1 MTTSASEFTE
11 PPAFSPAESESP
23 SAIPERLQ
31 GRVLVMVTIM
41 STFLLSANALVCAT
55 LSHFF
60 GLPGWSF
67 WQAVP
72 GSLAVAFIAT
82 TILGFRYSNPLL
94 RTIYTVSATW
104 LAALNYAF
112 FASIACWLV
121 DGAARLA
128 GLNLP
133 RFDIAVVLFAI
144 ALLTTL
150 YGLINAASLRVT
162 RVVVPLPNLPEAWA
176 GRTMALLTDLHLG
189 HLSGPGFLRRI
200 LSRLRSLQP
209 DAVLISGDL
218 FDGTPIGL
226 DRLVAP
232 WHRFSP
238 PRGIFYVTGN
248 HDEFA
253 ERRIYLDAVKR
264 TGIRVL
270 NNEKV
275 SLDGLQ
281 IVGVHDSE
289 AGDPDQLRDILRRA
303 ELDPQRPSILLAHQ
317 PANLAV
323 AEEEGISLQLSGH
336 THGGQFWPWIFFVS
350 RIYGPFAYGLSRLG
364 KLLVF
369 TSNGVG
375 TWGPPV
381 RVGTKSEIVLF
392 RFVREMAAS

>member
-1 MTTSASEFTE
+1 MTTSASEFNE
-11 PPAFSPAESESP
+11 PPAFSPAESVST
-23 SAIPERLQ
+23 STIPERLQ
-31 GRVLVMVTIM
+31 GRVIAMVTIL
-41 STFLLSANALVCAT
+41 STVFLSANALVWAT
-55 LSHFF
+55 FGHFF
-60 GLPGWSF
+60 GIPGWNL
-67 WQAVP
+67 WQIP
-72 GSLAVAFIAT
+72 SGTLAIAFIAT
-82 TILGFRYSNPLL
+82 TILGFRFSSPLL

-104 LAALNYAF
+104 LAVLNYAF
-112 FASIACWLV
+112 FAAIACWLI
-121 DGAARLA
+121 DGAARFA
-128 GLNLP
+128 GWTLP
-133 RFDIAVVLFAI
+133 RFDVAAVLFGI

-150 YGLINAASLRVT
+150 YGLINAASLQVT

-189 HLSGPGFLRRI
+189 HLSGPAFLRRI

-253 ERRIYLDAVKR
+253 ERSIYLDAVKR
-264 TGIRVL
+264 TGIQVL

-289 AGDPDQLRDILRRA
+289 AGDPHQLRRILRRA

-364 KLLVF
+364 KLLVY

-381 RVGTKSEIVLF
+381 RVGTKSEIVIF
-392 RFVREMAAS
+392 RFVREMTPN